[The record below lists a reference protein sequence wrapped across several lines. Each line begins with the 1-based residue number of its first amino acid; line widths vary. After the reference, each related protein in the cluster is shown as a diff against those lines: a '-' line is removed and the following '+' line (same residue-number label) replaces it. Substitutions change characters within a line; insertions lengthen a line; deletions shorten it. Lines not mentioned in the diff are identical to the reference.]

1 MRVPSLCCIV
11 QFMVEPW
18 WERLRVQN
26 HMYYRADW
34 KIKRSHLINSI
45 CCPTQL
51 HHRNRHW
58 RWEPD
63 NIDILCVKDMVSKS
77 GWHKLL
83 ILIKL
88 RCMLCMALSKKSD
101 FQITFPSNLWTQ
113 EQMCP
118 EKNTT
123 CIEPA
128 SKRCPLFTITAS
140 IKVFP
145 NRKSTPDM
153 AASKS
158 FDPPESVTQNYSSKG
173 NSIPEHL
180 THSISLSPSWEF
192 KHRFSWIPRLVNSF
206 GVIA

>member
-1 MRVPSLCCIV
+1 
-11 QFMVEPW
+11 
-18 WERLRVQN
+18 
-26 HMYYRADW
+26 
-34 KIKRSHLINSI
+34 
-45 CCPTQL
+45 
-51 HHRNRHW
+51 
-58 RWEPD
+58 
-63 NIDILCVKDMVSKS
+63 
-77 GWHKLL
+77 
-83 ILIKL
+83 
-88 RCMLCMALSKKSD
+88 MALSKKSD

-158 FDPPESVTQNYSSKG
+158 FDPPESVTQNYGSKG
-173 NSIPEHL
+173 NSIPEH
-180 THSISLSPSWEF
+180 
-192 KHRFSWIPRLVNSF
+192 
-206 GVIA
+206 